1 MVGLTIALKIFG
13 YACFLGSR
21 LELIPAISL
30 LSIELGTAAVI
41 IVEFTQDSFP
51 GSEDS
56 QSATVSLRLAA
67 GSAVVPVGGL
77 TVSLTASPGP
87 PGPGGASG
95 VCV

>member
-1 MVGLTIALKIFG
+1 MVGLTIVLKYLAI
-13 YACFLGSR
+13 YACFLGTR

-30 LSIELGTAAVI
+30 LSIELRTTAVI
-41 IVEFTQDSFP
+41 IEFTQNPFS

-67 GSAVVPVGGL
+67 GSAIVPAAGL
-77 TVSLTASPGP
+77 TVDLTASPGS
-87 PGPGGASG
+87 ASG

>member
-1 MVGLTIALKIFG
+1 MAICL
-13 YACFLGSR
+13 CFLESR

-30 LSIELGTAAVI
+30 LLFELGTAVV
-41 IVEFTQDSFP
+41 IVEFTQDPFP
-51 GSEDS
+51 GSEDT

-67 GSAVVPVGGL
+67 GCAIVPAAGL
-77 TVSLTASPGP
+77 IVSLTASPGP